1 MSGNSEIERF
11 QRWLQSE
18 LSLASDIED
27 PLERD
32 RRQTQLEIAISETLR
47 FRETVDSIGGPVA
60 APFVERE
67 SPVRNP
73 TNHEVKPSV
82 ALGECHSCG
91 AKKSD
96 DIEFCPVCGE
106 F

>member
-32 RRQTQLEIAISETLR
+32 RRQTQLEIAISEALR
-47 FRETVDSIGGPVA
+47 FRETLESIGGSVA

-67 SPVRNP
+67 SPVRKP
-73 TNHEVKPSV
+73 TNIEVKPSV

-91 AKKSD
+91 AKMSG